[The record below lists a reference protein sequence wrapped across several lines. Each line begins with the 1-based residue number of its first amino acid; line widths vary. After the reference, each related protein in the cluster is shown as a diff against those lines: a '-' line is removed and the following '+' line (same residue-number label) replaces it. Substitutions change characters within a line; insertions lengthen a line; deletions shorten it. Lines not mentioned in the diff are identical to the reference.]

1 MVLNEVARTVSWGV
15 WPKLSDR
22 RARKRA
28 VARTHATSVSKSGT
42 SAPDLDQYFWNSAD
56 LLSVYEP
63 GGRLGFTNPAWQQL
77 LGWDVNA
84 MKGQKFIE
92 LVHPDDVAKTIA
104 EAEAEWQSPEGL
116 RAGFENRIRASD
128 GSYRWIEWTSQRRDN
143 LIYATGRD
151 VTARN
156 EDVNELA
163 EVIEM
168 TKAIFA
174 AAADLTVIIDRDM
187 VVARNSPQ
195 GQNFFGFP
203 DEVANG
209 ASVFTLIHPED
220 RADVEEM
227 LKKTFDQDSDNIVG
241 FRFRAQHADGH
252 WMVVEA
258 RGRAL
263 QRADGDFHQAVFIAR
278 DITNNVAAEADLAE
292 SRETTQ
298 AILDA
303 ATDSIIVID
312 RNLFILEA
320 SPGTRELHGVP
331 ASDRVGRFVTEFVV
345 ADDREFVE
353 RSFRTAF
360 ERDEAVALRCQMN
373 HRDGHIVTLEIR
385 GRTLR
390 DGVGPPS
397 RLVFIS
403 RDITESVA
411 WEVALARSFS
421 KTKAILDAAPDSI
434 VVIDR
439 NFKILEASP
448 GTERIYGYPKEERM
462 GQSAMSIMHPD
473 DQARVVA
480 QLERLFAQGNE
491 ELMSYRFRALHA
503 DGRWLI
509 IETRGRLLRD
519 EDGESY
525 RAVLVSR
532 DVSNTVGAE
541 EDLAAAKEEAER
553 ANAAK
558 SEFMSRMSHELRTP
572 LNSVLGFAQ
581 ILQMELQ
588 SPDDLELVDHVYK
601 SGQHLLTL
609 INEVLDISRVESGHI
624 GLTPESVNLH
634 EVVSECLD
642 IIGPQAQERGVD
654 IGFNDSFDYAVLA
667 DHLRLKQVILNLLSN
682 AIKYNRS
689 HGSVTIQCNLHGN
702 TVRFSVSDTGFGI
715 APDLRER
722 LFTAFDR
729 LDAESRGI
737 EGTGLG
743 LTLSKTLVEAMGGKL
758 GFETEVDAGS
768 TFWFELPI
776 SNSTEGPS
784 LV

>member
-1 MVLNEVARTVSWGV
+1 V
-15 WPKLSDR
+15 WPKLSER
-22 RARKRA
+22 RTRKSA
-28 VARTHATSVSKSGT
+28 NTPTVVTPATSNGPST
-42 SAPDLDQYFWNSAD
+42 PDLEQYFWNSAD

-63 GGRLGFTNPAWQQL
+63 GGHLGVTNPAWQQL
-77 LGWDVNA
+77 LGWDVDE
-84 MKGQKFIE
+84 MRGQSFIE
-92 LVHPDDVAKTIA
+92 LVHPDDVEKTLA
-104 EAEAEWQSPEGL
+104 EAEAEWRSPDDV
-116 RAGFENRIRASD
+116 RTGFENRIRASD
-128 GSYRWIEWTSQRRDN
+128 GTYRWIEWTSQRRGN

-156 EDVNELA
+156 EDVKELA

-168 TKAIFA
+168 TKGIFA
-174 AAADLTVIIDRDM
+174 AAADLIVIIDRDM

-195 GQNFFGFP
+195 GQNFFGYP
-203 DEVANG
+203 DDVANG

-220 RADVEEM
+220 RASVEEK
-227 LKKTFDQDSDNIVG
+227 LNKTFDEHSDDIVG

-263 QRADGDFHQAVFIAR
+263 QSADGGFHQAVFIAR
-278 DITNNVAAEADLAE
+278 DISNYVAAEANLAE
-292 SRETTQ
+292 SRETTR

-312 RNLFILEA
+312 RNLLILEA
-320 SPGTRELHGVP
+320 SPGTQHLHGVP
-331 ASDRVGRFVTEFVV
+331 AEDRVGRFVTEFVV
-345 ADDREFVE
+345 DDDKEFVE

-360 ERDEAVALRCQMN
+360 ERDEAVAMRCQMN
-373 HRDGHIVTLEIR
+373 HRDGHVVTLEIR

-390 DGVGPPS
+390 DSVGPPS

-434 VVIDR
+434 VVVDR
-439 NFKILEASP
+439 KITILEASP

-462 GQSAMSIMHPD
+462 GQSAMDIMHPD
-473 DQARVVA
+473 DKARVGA
-480 QLERLFAQGNE
+480 ELDRLFAQGSD
-491 ELMSYRFRALHA
+491 ELMSYRFRARHA

-519 EDGESY
+519 DDGESH

-532 DVSNTVGAE
+532 DVSDTVEAE
-541 EDLAAAKEEAER
+541 EALAVAKEEAER

-588 SPDDLELVDHVYK
+588 SSDDLELVDHVYK

-609 INEVLDISRVESGHI
+609 INEVLDISRVESGNI

-642 IIGPQAQERGVD
+642 IIGPQAKERDVD
-654 IGFNDSFDYAVLA
+654 ISFNDSFDYFVLA

-689 HGSVTIQCNLHGN
+689 HGSVTIQCKALDDA
-702 TVRFSVSDTGFGI
+702 VRFSVSDTGFGI

-743 LTLSKTLVEAMGGKL
+743 LTLSKTLVEAMGGTL
-758 GFETEVDAGS
+758 GFESEVDSGS
-768 TFWFELPI
+768 TFWFELPV
-776 SNSTEGPS
+776 SNGA
-784 LV
+784 

>member
-1 MVLNEVARTVSWGV
+1 M
-15 WPKLSDR
+15 
-22 RARKRA
+22 
-28 VARTHATSVSKSGT
+28 
-42 SAPDLDQYFWNSAD
+42 APDLAQYFWNSAD

-63 GGRLGFTNPAWQQL
+63 GGLFGFINPAWQQL
-77 LGWDVNA
+77 LGWDVEELT
-84 MKGQKFIE
+84 GRPFID
-92 LVHPDDVAKTIA
+92 LVHPDDVAKTLA
-104 EAEAEWQSPEGL
+104 EAEVEWQGPDGL
-116 RAGFENRIRASD
+116 RSSFESRLRAKD
-128 GSYRWIEWTSQRRDN
+128 GTYRWIEWTSQRRGN

-151 VTARN
+151 VTSRIR
-156 EDVNELA
+156 DVNELA
-163 EVIEM
+163 EVVEM
-168 TKAIFA
+168 TSAIFA
-174 AAADLTVIIDRDM
+174 AAADLIVIIDRDM
-187 VVARNSPQ
+187 VVAQNSPQ
-195 GQNFFGFP
+195 GQSFFGYP
-203 DEVANG
+203 DDVANG
-209 ASVFTLIHPED
+209 ASVFTLIHPDD
-220 RADVEEM
+220 RAEVEAM
-227 LKKTFDQDSDNIVG
+227 LERTFDDHGNDIVG
-241 FRFRAQHADGH
+241 IRFRAQHADGH

-263 QRADGDFHQAVFIAR
+263 RSADGAVNQAVFIAR
-278 DITNNVAAEADLAE
+278 DISENLAAEANLVA
-292 SRETTQ
+292 SRETTR

-312 RNLFILEA
+312 RDLNILEA
-320 SPGTRELHGVP
+320 SPGTLHMHGVP
-331 ASDRVGRFVTEFVV
+331 GEERVGHPVTEFVV
-345 ADDREFVE
+345 DDDKEFVE

-360 ERDEAVALRCQMN
+360 ERDEAVAIRCQLN
-373 HRDGHIVTLEIR
+373 HRDGHVVTLELR
-385 GRTLR
+385 GRTIR
-390 DGVGPPS
+390 DGAGPPS

-411 WEVALARSFS
+411 WEVALARSYS

-434 VVIDR
+434 IVIDR
-439 NFKILEASP
+439 DLVILEASP

-462 GQSAMSIMHPD
+462 GRSAMTIMHPD
-473 DQARVVA
+473 DQARIRA
-480 QLERLFAQGNE
+480 RLERLFDRGND
-491 ELMSYRFRALHA
+491 ELMSYRFRARHA
-503 DGRWLI
+503 DGHWLT

-519 EDGESY
+519 DDGESH

-532 DVSNTVGAE
+532 DVSDTVGAE
-541 EDLAAAKEEAER
+541 EALAAAKEEAER

-588 SPDDLELVDHVYK
+588 SPEDLELVDHVYK

-609 INEVLDISRVESGHI
+609 INEVLDISRVETGNI

-634 EVVSECLD
+634 EVVAECLD
-642 IIGPQAQERGVD
+642 IIGPQASERGVG
-654 IGFNDSFDYAVLA
+654 IEVIDSFEYWVTA

-682 AIKYNRS
+682 AIKYNRKD
-689 HGSVTIQCNLHGN
+689 GSVTIQCELKGGSI
-702 TVRFSVSDTGFGI
+702 RFSVTDTGYGI

-722 LFTAFDR
+722 LFVAFDR
-729 LDAESRGI
+729 LDAETRGI

-768 TFWFELPI
+768 TFWFDLPI
-776 SNSTEGPS
+776 SGSAKESS

>member
-1 MVLNEVARTVSWGV
+1 M
-15 WPKLSDR
+15 WPKLSSRRDR
-22 RARKRA
+22 DRAAARA
-28 VARTHATSVSKSGT
+28 TTTSGAPGPGST
-42 SAPDLDQYFWNSAD
+42 PDLAQYFWNSAD
-56 LLSVYEP
+56 LLSVYGP
-63 GGRLGFTNPAWQQL
+63 GGRFGFLNPAWEQL
-77 LGWDVNA
+77 LGWDIDTL
-84 MKGQKFIE
+84 MGQTFID
-92 LVHPDDVAKTIA
+92 LVHPDDVEKTLV
-104 EAEAEWQSPEGL
+104 ESEAEWIGPDGL
-116 RAGFENRIRASD
+116 RTGFENRIRSSD
-128 GSYRWIEWTSQRRDN
+128 GTYRWIEWRSQRRGD

-151 VTARN
+151 VTSRN
-156 EDVNELA
+156 DDVRELA
-163 EVIEM
+163 EVVEM
-168 TKAIFA
+168 TQAIFA
-174 AAADLTVIIDRDM
+174 AAADLIVIIDRDM

-195 GQNFFGFP
+195 GQNFFGFA

-209 ASVFTLIHPED
+209 ASVFSLIHPDD
-220 RADVEEM
+220 RAGVEAM
-227 LKKTFDQDSDNIVG
+227 LEKTFDEHGDDVLGI
-241 FRFRAQHADGH
+241 RFRAQHADGH

-263 QRADGDFHQAVFIAR
+263 QGTDGEFRQAVFIAR
-278 DITNNVAAEADLAE
+278 DISNNVAAEADLAE
-292 SRETTQ
+292 SRETTR

-312 RNLFILEA
+312 RNLIILEA
-320 SPGTRELHGVP
+320 SPGTEHIHGVP
-331 ASDRVGRFVTEFVV
+331 AGERVGRTVTEFVIE
-345 ADDREFVE
+345 DDREFVE
-353 RSFRTAF
+353 RSFRNAF
-360 ERDEAVALRCQMN
+360 ERDEAVALRCQMY
-373 HRDGHIVTLEIR
+373 HRDGHIVTLEMR
-385 GRTLR
+385 GRSVR
-390 DGVGPPS
+390 DSDGPPS

-434 VVIDR
+434 IVIDR
-439 NFKILEASP
+439 DMTILEASP
-448 GTERIYGYPKEERM
+448 GTERTYGYPKEERM
-462 GQSAMSIMHPD
+462 GQSAMAIMHPD
-473 DQARVVA
+473 DQERVRSK
-480 QLERLFAQGNE
+480 LERLFAQGND
-491 ELMSYRFRALHA
+491 ELMSYRFRARHA

-509 IETRGRLLRD
+509 VETRGRLLRD
-519 EDGESY
+519 EVGESH

-532 DVSNTVGAE
+532 DVSDTVGAE
-541 EDLAAAKEEAER
+541 EALAAAKEEAER

-588 SPDDLELVDHVYK
+588 SSDDLELVDHVYK

-609 INEVLDISRVESGHI
+609 INEVLDISRVESGNI

-634 EVVSECLD
+634 EVVTECLD
-642 IIGPQAQERGVD
+642 IIGPQAMERGVD
-654 IGFNDSFDYAVLA
+654 IGVNDSFDYAVLA

-689 HGSVTIQCNLHGN
+689 DGSVTIECKRRADA
-702 TVRFSVSDTGFGI
+702 VRFSVSDTGFGI

-776 SNSTEGPS
+776 TRGAKEPS

>member
-1 MVLNEVARTVSWGV
+1 M
-15 WPKLSDR
+15 P
-22 RARKRA
+22 
-28 VARTHATSVSKSGT
+28 ATAS
-42 SAPDLDQYFWNSAD
+42 SAPELDQYFWNSAD

-77 LGWDVNA
+77 LGWDVDA
-84 MKGQKFIE
+84 MRGQKFID
-92 LVHPDDVAKTIA
+92 LVHPDDVDKTIA
-104 EAEAEWQSPEGL
+104 EAEAEWKDPEGL
-116 RAGFENRIRASD
+116 RTGFENRIRASD
-128 GSYRWIEWTSQRRDN
+128 GTYRWIEWTSQRRGD
-143 LIYATGRD
+143 LVYATGRD

-156 EDVNELA
+156 QDVVELA
-163 EVIEM
+163 EVVEM

-174 AAADLTVIIDRDM
+174 AAADLIVIIDRDM

-195 GQNFFGFP
+195 GQDFFGFP
-203 DEVANG
+203 DDVANG
-209 ASVFTLIHPED
+209 ASVFTLIHPDD
-220 RADVEEM
+220 RANVEET
-227 LKKTFDQDSDNIVG
+227 LKSTFDARGDNIVG

-263 QRADGDFHQAVFIAR
+263 KSADGEFHQAVFIAR
-278 DITNNVAAEADLAE
+278 DISTNIAAEADLAE
-292 SRETTQ
+292 SRETTR

-312 RNLFILEA
+312 RNLIILEA
-320 SPGTRELHGVP
+320 SPGTQHLHGVP

-345 ADDREFVE
+345 DDDREFVE

-373 HRDGHIVTLEIR
+373 HRDGHVVTLEVR
-385 GRTLR
+385 GRTVR

-434 VVIDR
+434 IVVDR
-439 NFKILEASP
+439 KLTILEASP
-448 GTERIYGYPKEERM
+448 GTERTYGYSTEERM
-462 GQSAMSIMHPD
+462 GQNALAIMHPD
-473 DQARVVA
+473 DVERVSA
-480 QLERLFAQGNE
+480 ELERLFAQGND
-491 ELMSYRFRALHA
+491 ELMSYRFRARHA
-503 DGRWLI
+503 DGRWLM

-519 EDGESY
+519 EDGESH

-532 DVSNTVGAE
+532 DVSDTVGAE
-541 EDLAAAKEEAER
+541 EALAAAKEEAER

-581 ILQMELQ
+581 ILQMELK
-588 SPDDLELVDHVYK
+588 SSDDLELVDHVYK

-609 INEVLDISRVESGHI
+609 INEVLDISRVESGNI

-634 EVVSECLD
+634 EVVAECLD
-642 IIGPQAQERGVD
+642 IIGPQANERGVD
-654 IGFNDSFDYAVLA
+654 IGSNDSFDYAVVA

-682 AIKYNRS
+682 AIKYNRNE
-689 HGSVTIQCNLHGN
+689 GSVTIQCKSRGAK
-702 TVRFSVSDTGFGI
+702 VRFSVSDTGFGI

-776 SNSTEGPS
+776 SDATQESS

>member
-1 MVLNEVARTVSWGV
+1 M
-15 WPKLSDR
+15 SDR
-22 RARKRA
+22 RARKREF
-28 VARTHATSVSKSGT
+28 ARTQASAVSQNDP
-42 SAPDLDQYFWNSAD
+42 SAPDLGQYFWNSAD

-77 LGWDVNA
+77 LGWDVDTLR
-84 MKGQKFIE
+84 GHKFIE
-92 LVHPDDVAKTIA
+92 LVHPDDVEKTNA
-104 EAEAEWQSPEGL
+104 EAEAEWQSPDGL
-116 RAGFENRIRASD
+116 RTGFENRIRASD

-163 EVIEM
+163 AVIEM
-168 TKAIFA
+168 TTAIFA
-174 AAADLTVIIDRDM
+174 AAADLIVIIDRDM
-187 VVARNSPQ
+187 VVANNSPQ

-220 RADVEEM
+220 RAGAEEM
-227 LKKTFDQDSDNIVG
+227 LTKTFDEPSDNTVG

-252 WMVVEA
+252 WMIVEA

-263 QRADGDFHQAVFIAR
+263 KSADGEVHQAVFIAR
-278 DITNNVAAEADLAE
+278 DISDNIAAEADLAQ
-292 SRETTQ
+292 SRATTR

-312 RNLFILEA
+312 RNLRILEA
-320 SPGTRELHGVP
+320 SPGTTSLHGVP
-331 ASDRVGRFVTEFVV
+331 AEDRLGRLVTELVV
-345 ADDREFVE
+345 DDDQEFVE

-360 ERDEAVALRCQMN
+360 ERDEAVAIRCQMN
-373 HRDGHIVTLEIR
+373 HRDGHIVTLEVR

-390 DGVGPPS
+390 DGDGPPS

-411 WEVALARSFS
+411 WEVALARSYS

-434 VVIDR
+434 VVIDP
-439 NFKILEASP
+439 NLTILEASP

-462 GQSAMSIMHPD
+462 GQSAMAIMHPD
-473 DQARVVA
+473 DRDRVVA
-480 QLERLFAQGNE
+480 ELERLFAQGNE
-491 ELMSYRFRALHA
+491 ELMSYRFRARHA

-519 EDGESY
+519 EDGESH

-532 DVSNTVGAE
+532 DVSDTVGAE
-541 EDLAAAKEEAER
+541 EALAAAKEEAER

-581 ILQMELQ
+581 ILQMELE
-588 SPDDLELVDHVYK
+588 SSDDLELVDHVYK

-609 INEVLDISRVESGHI
+609 INEVLDISRVESGNI

-642 IIGPQAQERGVD
+642 IIGPQAKERGVD
-654 IGFNDSFDYAVLA
+654 IGFDDSFDYCVVA

-689 HGSVTIQCNLHGN
+689 HGNVTIKCKSRGDK
-702 TVRFSVSDTGFGI
+702 VRFSVSDTGFGI

-729 LDAESRGI
+729 LDAETRGI

-743 LTLSKTLVEAMGGKL
+743 LTLSKTLVEAMGGIL

-776 SNSTEGPS
+776 SNRTQKPS

>member
-1 MVLNEVARTVSWGV
+1 MWQKVSE
-15 WPKLSDR
+15 R

-28 VARTHATSVSKSGT
+28 NASVT
-42 SAPDLDQYFWNSAD
+42 ANENAEDVPLVPDLAQYFWNSAD

-63 GGRLGFTNPAWQQL
+63 GGLVGLTNPAWQQL
-77 LGWDVNA
+77 LGWTADDLR
-84 MKGQKFIE
+84 GQRFIE
-92 LVHPDDVAKTIA
+92 LVHPDDVAKTVA
-104 EAEAEWQSPEGL
+104 EAEAEWRRPAGH
-116 RAGFENRIRASD
+116 RGGFENRIRTRD
-128 GSYRWIEWTSQRRDN
+128 GSYRWIEWTSQRRGG

-151 VTARN
+151 VTSRIEA
-156 EDVNELA
+156 VNELA
-163 EVIEM
+163 EVVEV
-168 TKAIFA
+168 TRAIFA
-174 AAADLTVIIDRDM
+174 AAADLIVIVDRDM
-187 VVARNSPQ
+187 MVARNSPQ
-195 GQNFFGFP
+195 GQSFFGYP
-203 DEVANG
+203 DDVTNG
-209 ASVFTLIHPED
+209 ASVFALIHPDD
-220 RADVEEM
+220 RNDVEAM
-227 LKKTFDQDSDNIVG
+227 LRMTFDGRGENIVG

-252 WMVVEA
+252 WMVIEA

-263 QRADGDFHQAVFIAR
+263 LSADGEVHQAVFIAR
-278 DITNNVAAEADLAE
+278 DISDNLAAEADLAA
-292 SRETTQ
+292 SRETTR

-312 RNLFILEA
+312 RNLMILEA
-320 SPGTRELHGVP
+320 SPGTEQMHGVP
-331 ASDRVGRFVTEFVV
+331 GADRVGRHVTEFVV
-345 ADDREFVE
+345 DDDREFVE

-360 ERDEAVALRCQMN
+360 ERDEAVSLRCQLN
-373 HRDGHIVTLEIR
+373 HRDGRIVTLEIR
-385 GRTLR
+385 GRTIR
-390 DGVGPPS
+390 DDAGPPS

-434 VVIDR
+434 IVIDR
-439 NFKILEASP
+439 NLMILEASP

-462 GQSAMSIMHPD
+462 GKSAMSIMHPD
-473 DQARVVA
+473 DQARIRA
-480 QLERLFAQGNE
+480 RLERLFDRGND
-491 ELMSYRFRALHA
+491 ELMSYRFRARHA
-503 DGRWLI
+503 DGRWLM

-519 EDGESY
+519 DDGEAH

-532 DVSNTVGAE
+532 DISDTVGAE
-541 EDLAAAKEEAER
+541 EALAAAKEEAER

-581 ILQMELQ
+581 ILQMELE

-634 EVVSECLD
+634 EVVTECLD
-642 IIGPQAQERGVD
+642 IIGPQASERGVG
-654 IGFNDSFDYAVLA
+654 ISVNDSFDYSVTA

-682 AIKYNRS
+682 AIKYNRND
-689 HGSVTIQCNLHGN
+689 GSVTITCRMKGN
-702 TVRFSVSDTGFGI
+702 KVRFSVMDTGFGI

-722 LFTAFDR
+722 LFIAFDR
-729 LDAESRGI
+729 LDAETRGI

-743 LTLSKTLVEAMGGKL
+743 LTLSKTLGEAMGGNL
-758 GFETEVDAGS
+758 GFESEGDAGS

-776 SNSTEGPS
+776 SGSAREPS
-784 LV
+784 LG